1 MSEVPRESDETPA
14 PGSTANAPSHMDLE
28 VDGSVATIVLN
39 RPDKLNAWSWESA
52 RQITAHADRIRF
64 DDSIRV
70 VIVRAEGR
78 AFCAGVDLGM
88 PEDRITGRSP
98 AEKVRNYYERFRWVH
113 ERFQVFSQ
121 LPQPVIMAIHGFC
134 LGAGLEVAMMGD
146 IRIAADDAR
155 FALPEPRVGV
165 SIDAGGDM
173 RLATE
178 IGAGW
183 TKLLAFTGRRIDA
196 QAALR
201 IGIVQE
207 VVPKD
212 ELLSHTR
219 ALADEIAA
227 NAPLAVQGIKRTVN
241 FWAEQGLS
249 EAMRFE
255 AASASVMFTSDDMT
269 LGYKAMAAKER
280 ADFEGK

>member
-1 MSEVPRESDETPA
+1 VPDTNAA
-14 PGSTANAPSHMDLE
+14 PGAGSAPESYIELE
-28 VDGSVATIVLN
+28 QQGEVATLVLN
-39 RPDKLNAWSWESA
+39 RPEKLNAWSWESA
-52 RQITAHADRIRF
+52 RQLAAHADRIRF

-70 VIVRAEGR
+70 VVVRAEGR

-113 ERFQVFSQ
+113 ERFRVFSD

-155 FALPEPRVGV
+155 FALPESRVGV

-196 QAALR
+196 ETALR

-207 VVPKD
+207 VVPAGD
-212 ELLSHTR
+212 LVSHAN
-219 ALADEIAA
+219 ALACEIAA

-241 FWAEQGLS
+241 FWAERGLA

-255 AASASVMFTSDDMT
+255 AASASVLFSSDDMT
-269 LGYKAMAAKER
+269 EGYRAMAAKER
-280 ADFEGK
+280 AEFEGK

>member
-1 MSEVPRESDETPA
+1 MSDATPA
-14 PGSTANAPSHMDLE
+14 PGSTTDAPSTMDLE
-28 VDGSVATIVLN
+28 VDGFVATIVLN
-39 RPDKLNAWSWESA
+39 RPEKLNAWSWESA
-52 RQITAHADRIRF
+52 RQITKLADEIRF
-64 DDSIRV
+64 DDAIRV

-113 ERFQVFSQ
+113 ERFQVLSQ

-196 QAALR
+196 QTALR

-207 VVPKD
+207 VVPRD

-227 NAPLAVQGIKRTVN
+227 NAPLAVQGIKRTVS
-241 FWAEQGLS
+241 FWSERGLS
-249 EAMRFE
+249 EALRFE
-255 AASASVMFTSDDMT
+255 AASASVLFTSDDMT
-269 LGYKAMAAKER
+269 AGYQAMAAKER
-280 ADFEGK
+280 ADFKGK

>member
-1 MSEVPRESDETPA
+1 MSERPRLI
-14 PGSTANAPSHMDLE
+14 DLE
-28 VDGSVATIVLN
+28 IEPPLATLVLN
-39 RPDKLNAWSWESA
+39 HPEKLNAWSWESA
-52 RQITAHADRIRF
+52 RQLAAHADALRF
-64 DDSIRV
+64 DDSVRV
-70 VIVRAEGR
+70 VIVRAQGR

-88 PEDRITGRSP
+88 PEDRISGRSP
-98 AEKVRNYYERFRWVH
+98 AEKTRNYYEKFRWVH
-113 ERFQVFSQ
+113 ERFQVFAN
-121 LPQPVIMAIHGFC
+121 LPQPVLMAIHGYC

-146 IRIAADDAR
+146 VRIAADDAR

-165 SIDAGGDM
+165 SIDAGGDL
-173 RLATE
+173 RLVTE

-196 QAALR
+196 ETALR

-207 VVPKD
+207 VVPRD

-227 NAPLAVQGIKRTVN
+227 NAPLAVQGIKRTVG
-241 FWAEQGLS
+241 FWSERGLS
-249 EAMRFE
+249 EALRFE
-255 AASASVMFTSDDMT
+255 AASASVLFTSDDMT
-269 LGYKAMAAKER
+269 AGYQAMAAKER

>member
-1 MSEVPRESDETPA
+1 MSSEETEQAAARERYMTLLVEGPI
-14 PGSTANAPSHMDLE
+14 
-28 VDGSVATIVLN
+28 ATIVLN

-52 RQITAHADRIRF
+52 RQITALADELRF
-64 DDSIRV
+64 RDDVRV
-70 VIVRAEGR
+70 VVVRAEGR

-98 AEKVRNYYERFRWVH
+98 AEKTRNYYEKFRWVH
-113 ERFQVFSQ
+113 ERFHVLAH
-121 LPQPVIMAIHGFC
+121 LPQPVIMAIHGYC

-146 IRIAADDAR
+146 IRIASDDAK
-155 FALPEPRVGV
+155 FALPEPKVGV

-173 RLATE
+173 RLANE
-178 IGAGW
+178 IGSGW

-196 QAALR
+196 ATALR

-207 VVPKD
+207 VVPRD
-212 ELLSHTR
+212 ELVSHVG
-219 ALADEIAA
+219 ALAREIAA

-241 FWAEQGLS
+241 FWTERGLS

-255 AASASVMFTSDDMT
+255 AASASVLFTSDDMA
-269 LGYKAMAAKER
+269 LGYKAMAAKEP